1 MNRTD
6 LADLR
11 RDYAGKALTK
21 DSVASDPLIQFNTW
35 LDEALNTEITDAN
48 AMTVATVDADCR
60 PSSRVVLL
68 KGLDEQ
74 GFVFFT
80 NYDSKKGS
88 DLAANPNV
96 SLSFF
101 WPQLQRQ
108 VIISGTAEKISVDV
122 SAAYF
127 RTRPVDSQIAAWAS
141 DQSSPLDSRAALDAK
156 FQEMRKKFGD
166 NIPLPPFWG
175 GYRVLPERIEF
186 WQGRASRLHDRIVYQ
201 LVDGRWIIER
211 LSP

>member
-1 MNRTD
+1 
-6 LADLR
+6 
-11 RDYAGKALTK
+11 
-21 DSVASDPLIQFNTW
+21 
-35 LDEALNTEITDAN
+35 
-48 AMTVATVDADCR
+48 MTVATVDADRR

-108 VIISGTAEKISVDV
+108 VIISGTAEKISVDE

-141 DQSSPLDSRAALDAK
+141 EQSSPLDSRAALDAK
-156 FQEMRKKFGD
+156 FQKMREKFGD

-175 GYRVLPERIEF
+175 GYRVLPERMEF